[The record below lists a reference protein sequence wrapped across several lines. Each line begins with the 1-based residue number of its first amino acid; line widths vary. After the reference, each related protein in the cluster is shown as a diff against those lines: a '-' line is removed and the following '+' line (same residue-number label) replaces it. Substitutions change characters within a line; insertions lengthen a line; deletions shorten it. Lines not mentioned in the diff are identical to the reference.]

1 MTHASYVPSYVPSYC
16 ENMRLTPPAYFHD
29 LDEKWDRDDA
39 KVIGLIRTSNPGFGE
54 IEGTRHDFRKQ
65 LVWVCHDCYGTS
77 KMGTLMQLFD
87 PTWEPD
93 WKDLDETSIGDI
105 VE

>member
-1 MTHASYVPSYVPSYC
+1 
-16 ENMRLTPPAYFHD
+16 MRLTPPEYFHD